1 MRLWKYLKDHM
12 LGSSKQTVC
21 ENEAEMTYEEL
32 VAWAEHFA
40 CRLKGYKS
48 CAIICNSEMAAA
60 MALLACFAAGVTAIP
75 LSMRYGIKHC
85 EKILHKISP
94 QAVIHDKNGGLNIIE
109 ITDSTYETPRTHP
122 ALIMGTSGT
131 TGTPKGA
138 MLSEQNIISNV
149 KDIAEYFELDK
160 KDTILIARPLYH
172 CAVLTGEFLVSLVKG
187 CKIRFYSSVFNPP
200 QILEMIKKYRV
211 TTIGG
216 TPTFFKVMVG
226 FMRDSDVLPL
236 KQICIS
242 GECLDRETGLH
253 IAARLSR
260 CQIYHVYGL
269 TEASPRVSYLPP
281 NLFAKYPDFVGKPLN
296 SVTIKVVDKAGRPC
310 GLNKEGIIWVKG
322 KNVML
327 GYYQDDEKTNLIKK
341 NGWLC
346 TGDVGFINKEGF
358 LKIKGRHDDLIIKA
372 GMNIYPAEIES
383 VLKEDARFKDVLAYG
398 VSGKHGTQIGINVVG
413 DFKSKDEV
421 KKICVA
427 LLPSFQV
434 PTHIALVDEIQKN
447 ASGKVIRSG
456 YTKNHK

>member
-1 MRLWKYLKDHM
+1 M
-12 LGSSKQTVC
+12 LMSSLQTVC
-21 ENEAEMTYEEL
+21 ENDSEMTFEEI
-32 VAWAEHFA
+32 VVWAEQFA
-40 CRLKGYKS
+40 YRLQPYNS
-48 CAIICNSEMAAA
+48 CAILCNSEMAAA
-60 MALLACFAAGVTAIP
+60 MSLLACFAAGVTAIP
-75 LSMRYGIKHC
+75 LSVRYGEKHC
-85 EKILHKISP
+85 MKILQKISP
-94 QAVIHDKNGGLNIIE
+94 QAVIHDKNGSLEIIE
-109 ITDSTYETPRTHP
+109 ISDSCYKPPKTHP

-187 CKIRFYSSVFNPP
+187 CKIRFYSSLFNPP

-211 TTIGG
+211 TTVGG
-216 TPTFFKVMVG
+216 TPTFFKMMIG
-226 FMRDSDVLPL
+226 FMRDTDVLPL
-236 KQICIS
+236 DRICIS

-253 IAARLSR
+253 IAARLGR

-281 NLFAKYPDFVGKPLN
+281 ELFSEYPDYVGKPLS
-296 SVTIKVVDKAGRPC
+296 SVTIKIVDKEGRPC

-358 LKIKGRHDDLIIKA
+358 LKIKGRQDDLIIKA

-383 VLKEDARFKDVLAYG
+383 VLKEDARFKDVLVYG
-398 VSGKHGTQIGINVVG
+398 VSGKHGTQIGIKVAG
-413 DFKSKDEV
+413 EFESKDEV
-421 KKICVA
+421 KKAC
-427 LLPSFQV
+427 LKMLPSYQI
-434 PTHIALVDEIQKN
+434 PTHIELVDDIPKN
-447 ASGKVIRSG
+447 ASGKVVRIGHSNKQK
-456 YTKNHK
+456 TK